1 MLLLVITA
9 ATLIIL
15 LLLSTVQCIRRL
27 RRGKILAASRSGVI
41 SLILLSLAAVA
52 VLAGLN
58 ILTYQRLR
66 FEQAVATLSFKQ
78 LGSQAYQAKI
88 HIADKQI
95 AHSFTVT
102 GDEWQMDARVVI
114 WRPLANLFGLD
125 ALFRLERFAG
135 RYHNLSQARSQ
146 LPSVHD
152 MHGSDWVD
160 FIALIKRL
168 PAGMDVQFGSSAYM
182 PMADQA
188 RYELR
193 LTQTGLIVRPDN
205 LAAIEAVD
213 NWAP

>member
-9 ATLIIL
+9 TVLIIL
-15 LLLSTVQCIRRL
+15 LLLASVQCLRRI
-27 RRGKILAASRSGVI
+27 RRGKFLAASRSAVV
-41 SLILLSLAAVA
+41 SLVLLSLATVT
-52 VLAGLN
+52 VLAGIN

-66 FEQAVATLSFKQ
+66 FEQAVAILSFRQ
-78 LGSQAYQAKI
+78 LGPQTYQAQI
-88 HIADKQI
+88 RVADKQDI
-95 AHSFTVT
+95 RTFPVM

-114 WRPLANLFGLD
+114 WEPLANLFGLD

-135 RYHNLSQARSQ
+135 RYHSLSQARSQ

-152 MHGSDWVD
+152 MHGMDWVD
-160 FIALIKRL
+160 FIALLKHL
-168 PAGMDVQFGSSAYM
+168 PAGVDVQFGSSAYM

-205 LAAIEAVD
+205 QAARLAVD

>member
-1 MLLLVITA
+1 MLLLVFTA
-9 ATLIIL
+9 VTLIIL
-15 LLLSTVQCIRRL
+15 LLFSAVQCLRRI
-27 RRGKILAASRSGVI
+27 RRGKLLAASRSAVV
-41 SLILLSLAAVA
+41 SLILLSLATVA
-52 VLAGLN
+52 VLAGMN

-66 FEQAVATLSFKQ
+66 FEQAVATLSF
-78 LGSQAYQAKI
+78 SQSGPQVYQAQI
-88 HIADKQI
+88 RMADTQLT
-95 AHSFTVT
+95 HTFTIT

-114 WRPLANLFGLD
+114 WQPMANLFGLD
-125 ALFRLERFAG
+125 ALFRLERLAG
-135 RYHNLSQARSQ
+135 RYHSLTQARSQ

-160 FIALIKRL
+160 FIALIKHL
-168 PAGMDVQFGSSAYM
+168 PSGMDVQFGSSAYM

-205 LAAIEAVD
+205 LAASEAVN

>member
-1 MLLLVITA
+1 MLLLVFSAT
-9 ATLIIL
+9 TLIIL
-15 LLLSTVQCIRRL
+15 LLFSVVQCIRRL
-27 RRGKILAASRSGVI
+27 RRGRLLAASRSAII

-52 VLAGLN
+52 VLAGIN

-66 FEQAVATLSFKQ
+66 FEQAVATLTFRQ
-78 LGSQAYQAKI
+78 LGPQAYEAKI
-88 HIADKQI
+88 LIADKHI
-95 AHSFTVT
+95 KHTFTVT

-114 WRPLANLFGLD
+114 WQPLANLFGLD

-135 RYHNLSQARSQ
+135 RYHSLSQARSQ
-146 LPSVHD
+146 LPAVHD

-160 FIALIKRL
+160 FMALLKRL

-205 LAAIEAVD
+205 PAAIAAVE